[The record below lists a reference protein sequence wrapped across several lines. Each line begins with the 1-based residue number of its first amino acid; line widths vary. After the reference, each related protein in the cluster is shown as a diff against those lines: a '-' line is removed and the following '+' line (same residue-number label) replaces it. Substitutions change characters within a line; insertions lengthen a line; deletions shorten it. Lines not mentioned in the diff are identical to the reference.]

1 MDQDLVPITGP
12 ELIFLISAIG
22 GYFNPKASRAFC
34 HLLYTTGS
42 WILGSFALMAI
53 SQATTWVAEDV
64 DVFIEPKNAVLSIAH
79 RK

>member
-1 MDQDLVPITGP
+1 MDQDLVPISGP
-12 ELIFLISAIG
+12 ELIFLITAIG

-53 SQATTWVAEDV
+53 SQAISFESFDR
-64 DVFIEPKNAVLSIAH
+64 FIL
-79 RK
+79 